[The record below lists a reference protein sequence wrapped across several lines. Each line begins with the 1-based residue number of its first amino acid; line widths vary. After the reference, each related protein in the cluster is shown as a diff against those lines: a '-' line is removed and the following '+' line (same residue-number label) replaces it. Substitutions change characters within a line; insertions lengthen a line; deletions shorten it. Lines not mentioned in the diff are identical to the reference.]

1 MKVKVK
7 FWSYFRDHTG
17 CEETTAEM
25 DDGATLADLM
35 ATVHE
40 RFPKLVGT
48 EKCTLKAVGVEYQ
61 DDDYVLNDG
70 DEVSLFPPVQ
80 GG

>member
-7 FWSYFRDHTG
+7 FWSYYRDHTG
-17 CEETTAEM
+17 CEKTTAEINE
-25 DDGATLADLM
+25 GATISNLVAML
-35 ATVHE
+35 HE
-40 RFPKLVGT
+40 QFPKLAGT